1 MLEERDVLAGGG
13 RQHGADLRL
22 RVASLLDDS
31 PAEAAASVASW
42 RYAR

>member
-22 RVASLLDDS
+22 RVASLLDDGS
-31 PAEAAASVASW
+31 AEAAGAIASW